1 MIENDNILA
10 SNINKYSIFWN
21 LNLKNKKNKIINI
34 KNIELLV
41 SFKGKKKFT
50 IKAMKDALNTPTID
64 VSIKLTFLYFKIL
77 DTVNFPKII

>member
-10 SNINKYSIFWN
+10 SNINKYSIFLN

-50 IKAMKDALNTPTID
+50 IKAMKDALNIPTID